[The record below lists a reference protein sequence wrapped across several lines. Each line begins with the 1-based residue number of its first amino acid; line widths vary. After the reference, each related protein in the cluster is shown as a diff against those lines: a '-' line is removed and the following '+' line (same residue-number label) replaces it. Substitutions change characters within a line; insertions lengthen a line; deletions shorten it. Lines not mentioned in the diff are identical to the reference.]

1 MTRIR
6 QTTPYTRNLAGA
18 FAAAAL
24 LAGCAGTAPEQASML
39 RTQGYGQAQVA
50 SMADTARRVDLV
62 IVTPQNIDQ
71 FAGAPAPAGGAY
83 LLGTG
88 DVMQIYVVDEPELT
102 LDAGYRVDA
111 SGTIMV
117 PYLGSVPVANRSVEQ
132 IRADLA
138 ARLAQYRSAPQVD
151 VRVTGFNARHVAVVG
166 EVRQPNR
173 QPLTDQ
179 PLTAIDAI
187 NAAGGFSE
195 DPGRAS
201 VVLIRDGAEQGVDV
215 QAFLTHGQ
223 AMPVLQDGDVLR
235 VGGRRAAIR
244 ATAGQDILVHRN
256 GRVERVPMGAISVA
270 QIATSLA
277 PTPGA
282 GVFVLRP
289 TASGI
294 QAFQLGAQDAM
305 NPLLGGRFALQA
317 GDMVTVEPNPAA
329 NPNQLVSQ
337 LSPALRQMDQH

>member
-1 MTRIR
+1 MPAFRKTFGLNTR
-6 QTTPYTRNLAGA
+6 LGGV
-18 FAAAAL
+18 FAAALL
-24 LAGCAGTAPEQASML
+24 LAGCAGSAPEQASMM
-39 RTQGYGQAQVA
+39 RTQGYGQSQMMPVA
-50 SMADTARRVDLV
+50 GGARRVDLV
-62 IVTPQNIDQ
+62 AVTSQTIDQ
-71 FAGAPAPAGGAY
+71 YAGVPVAAGGAY

-111 SGTIMV
+111 GGTIMV

-132 IRADLA
+132 IRGDLA
-138 ARLAQYRSAPQVD
+138 VRLAQYRSAPQID
-151 VRVTGFNARHVAVVG
+151 VRVTEFNARHVAVVG

-173 QPLTDQ
+173 QSLTDQ

-195 DPGRAS
+195 DPARAS
-201 VVLIRDGAEQGVDV
+201 VVLIRGGAEQGVDV

-244 ATAGQDILVHRN
+244 ATAARTIAVLRN
-256 GRVERVPMGAISVA
+256 GRVEHVPSGAVTVG
-270 QIATSLA
+270 QIAASLA
-277 PTPGA
+277 PAPGA

-289 TASGI
+289 TASRV
-294 QAFQLGAQDAM
+294 QAFQLGAHDAM
-305 NPLLGGRFALQA
+305 NPLVGGRFALQP
-317 GDMVTVEPNPAA
+317 GDMVTVEPHPAT

-337 LSPALRQMDQH
+337 LSPALRLMDHN